1 MQRWQKRGREISWL
15 RMAKGRSD
23 QELVEYQKGSPLD
36 TSCVLLWGVIGEYK
50 SVIAGGWRRGS
61 GRSRME

>member
-1 MQRWQKRGREISWL
+1 
-15 RMAKGRSD
+15 MAKGRSD

-36 TSCVLLWGVIGEYK
+36 TSCVFLWGVIGEYK

-61 GRSRME
+61 GRLRME